1 MVPLDGIGTLDKRI
15 TLYKLEDTEDANGLT
30 SQRMVD
36 AIGHAIWARIEPSR
50 GKTLMEG
57 LKDKNIDVIKFTV
70 RYRPGISENWI
81 VGYRGKYY
89 EILSVVDPYEDH
101 VKLELYC
108 QLKERGEHV

>member
-15 TLYKLEDTEDANGLT
+15 KLYKLADVDDENGLT
-30 SQRMVD
+30 SQQLVE
-36 AIGHAIWARIEPSR
+36 AIGNSIWARIEPSR

-57 LKDKNIDVIKFTV
+57 LKDKNVDVVKFTI

-81 VGYRGKYY
+81 IGYKGKYY
-89 EILSVVDPYEDH
+89 DILSVVDPYEDH

-108 QLKERGEHV
+108 QLQERGEHT